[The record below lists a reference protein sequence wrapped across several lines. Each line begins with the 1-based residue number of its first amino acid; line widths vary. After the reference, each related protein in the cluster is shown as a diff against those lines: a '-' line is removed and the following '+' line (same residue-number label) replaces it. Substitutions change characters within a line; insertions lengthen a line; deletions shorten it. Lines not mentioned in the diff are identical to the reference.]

1 MENKK
6 IKGATVT
13 EYNGI
18 KFRSKLESRVAKYLN
33 DHNIPFEYESFRLCL
48 LPSITYNGQTFK
60 SVHYTP
66 DFKCG
71 SFLIEVKGYPNDSW
85 SLKRKLIISTIE
97 KNNLPYKFR
106 EIHNI
111 TDLQEVLMEMSGNK
125 EEWRTIAGFE
135 GLYEVSNLG
144 NVRSIQFHGKRRI
157 KIMSLTDVGGYKLVK
172 LRDWE
177 NKISLS
183 YPVHRLV
190 AQAFIPNPENK
201 PQVDHIDTNPSNNAV
216 GNLRWVTSLENQNNP
231 LTLEE
236 LRHNLT
242 IYNKSAKHKLDI
254 QLSQGHPVI
263 QYDRQG
269 NMIARYPSIS
279 DAANRLGTTACCI
292 KRVCDGDRKYHR
304 NFIFKYDYS
313 TETK

>member
-6 IKGATVT
+6 IKGATIT
-13 EYNGI
+13 EYDGMR
-18 KFRSKLESRVAKYLN
+18 FRSKLESKVAKYLKDN
-33 DHNIPFEYESFRLCL
+33 NISFEYEPFRLCL
-48 LPSITYNGQTFK
+48 LPSMIYNGQTLK
-60 SVHYTP
+60 CVHYTP

-71 SFLIEVKGYPNDSW
+71 DFLIEVKGYPNDSW

-111 TDLQEVLMEMSGNK
+111 TDLQEVLMEMSGSK

-157 KIMSLTDVGGYKLVK
+157 KIMSLTDVRGYKLIK

-201 PQVDHIDTNPSNNAV
+201 LQVDHIDTNPSNNAV

-231 LTLEE
+231 LTLEK
-236 LRHNLT
+236 LRRNLT
-242 IYNKSAKHKLDI
+242 IYNRSTKDKLDI

-263 QYDRQG
+263 QYDRHG

-304 NFIFKYDYS
+304 NFIFKYDS
-313 TETK
+313 NTETK